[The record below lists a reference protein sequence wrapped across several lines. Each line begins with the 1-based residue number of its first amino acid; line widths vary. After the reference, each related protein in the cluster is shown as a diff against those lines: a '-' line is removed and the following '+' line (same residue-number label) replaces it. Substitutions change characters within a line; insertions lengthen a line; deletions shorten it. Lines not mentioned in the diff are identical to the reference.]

1 MINVYL
7 ARRDVDIYIQ
17 MLKNILAKITLR
29 RNHSV
34 HKPNNN
40 PLSLSLSSK
49 IMLGSG
55 ILTTVY
61 TLSYITDETTKLGH
75 TTQKYVDDIRA
86 FRKRYCKSASLLGSV
101 MLSILFP
108 HFGKNNSTK

>member
-1 MINVYL
+1 
-7 ARRDVDIYIQ
+7 
-17 MLKNILAKITLR
+17 MLNILAKIASR
-29 RNHSV
+29 GNYYV
-34 HKPNNN
+34 HKTNNN

-61 TLSYITDETTKLGH
+61 TLAYITDETTKLGH

-101 MLSILFP
+101 MLSVLFP
-108 HFGKNNSTK
+108 HFDKNNSKR

>member
-1 MINVYL
+1 MFSAL
-7 ARRDVDIYIQ
+7 RDIYTQ
-17 MLKNILAKITLR
+17 MLKNILAKIVSR
-29 RNHSV
+29 GNHRV
-34 HKPNNN
+34 HKTNNS
-40 PLSLSLSSK
+40 LSLSLSSK

-61 TLSYITDETTKLGH
+61 TLILQMKQQNWGH
-75 TTQKYVDDIRA
+75 IAQKYVDDIRA

-101 MLSILFP
+101 MLSVLFP